1 MTGQD
6 APPEAHR
13 PLVSVVMPAYNAAAY
28 LAEAIQSV
36 LRQSLADLE
45 LIVIDD
51 GSTDGTAD
59 LMASLADDR
68 LVVIR
73 HETNQGVVAARNT
86 AIDRARGRYIA
97 LLDAD
102 DIAAPDRLAKQV
114 AMLEGGR
121 AEVCVAA
128 HVSWNPATGRKKTS
142 HQHQRDADIKALL
155 SVYCPLCNSTVM
167 ATADVLKTH
176 RYDDKFRYAEDY
188 ELWTRLAAAGYRF
201 MACSEPLVTYRVH
214 AAQISQQHGEAL
226 RSGFNTAREN
236 YVAAMGFSRDALPR
250 ALRWRERLRT
260 GPKFL
265 MNLRRR
271 FGRLSLRANY
281 EIYARYQFRG
291 NGWLTPL
298 TRLERLVVA
307 SCASWLPILAN
318 PGRQSPSQME

>member
-318 PGRQSPSQME
+318 PERQSPSQME

>member
-1 MTGQD
+1 MTEQD
-6 APPEAHR
+6 APPEARR

-28 LAEAIQSV
+28 VAEAIQSV

-45 LIVIDD
+45 LIVVDD
-51 GSTDGTAD
+51 GSTDGTAE
-59 LMASLADDR
+59 LVASLADDR

-73 HETNQGVVAARNT
+73 HDINRGVVAARNT

-102 DIAAPDRLAKQV
+102 DIAAPARLATQV
-114 AMLEGGR
+114 ALLEGGG
-121 AEVCVAA
+121 AEICVAA

-142 HQHQRDADIKALL
+142 YQHRRDADIKALL

-167 ATADVLKTH
+167 AAADVLKTH

-201 MACSEPLVTYRVH
+201 LACSEPLVTYRVH

-236 YVAAMGFSRDALPR
+236 YLVAMGLGREALPR

-291 NGWLTPL
+291 NGWWTPL

-307 SCASWLPILAN
+307 SYASWLPLSAN
-318 PGRQSPSQME
+318 SEQQSPRQME